1 MYSLS
6 PIQKASL
13 QLLVAFD
20 SYCREHDIRYWLTGG
35 TLLGAVRHK
44 GFVPWDDDID
54 VMMFRRDY
62 DRLAK
67 CFAVNPIAGT
77 FWESAESNINNT
89 TIHLHGKICV
99 GETCFRSNENL
110 KFRFGLDI
118 FPLDYVWE
126 GFFKRSRQYLASTF
140 YKHLLPLLFGGTSGN
155 YSYVKAVI
163 SFFLGPFF
171 KNREEVVRRYREAV
185 TGPASSS
192 LLYSGSGRY
201 GWCRETFPAMW
212 FEETRYASFESSSF
226 PVPNGAE
233 AFLQRVYG
241 DECLSLTTGFV
252 KSSPHYRVD
261 LRMVPKRKLTVTL
274 VLATCGR
281 ISEVSK
287 WLDSASRAAED
298 AGVDVQ
304 LIVAD
309 QNDDER
315 LVPLLAGIPE
325 TWRLDYVKIA
335 GKGVC
340 LARNSVLHMIKGD
353 IVAFPDDDCIYE
365 IRSLREVFLH
375 FKENIDTDVIVGV
388 TESDKTGISTASGK
402 INRYSAFWHGEMYLQ
417 FYRREVLNAIG
428 EFDENFGPGEFSR
441 YPHGGDDS
449 DYLARAVLLGLSVKR
464 CPLVNVWHPRADM
477 NGDSGGKIF
486 GYGVTRMALLKKL
499 RYPFWFIVANVF
511 YPVVM
516 MVFNPRKYKYFFP
529 MFYGR
534 MVGFFGN
541 SRFMT

>member
-1 MYSLS
+1 
-6 PIQKASL
+6 
-13 QLLVAFD
+13 
-20 SYCREHDIRYWLTGG
+20 
-35 TLLGAVRHK
+35 
-44 GFVPWDDDID
+44 
-54 VMMFRRDY
+54 
-62 DRLAK
+62 
-67 CFAVNPIAGT
+67 
-77 FWESAESNINNT
+77 
-89 TIHLHGKICV
+89 
-99 GETCFRSNENL
+99 
-110 KFRFGLDI
+110 
-118 FPLDYVWE
+118 
-126 GFFKRSRQYLASTF
+126 
-140 YKHLLPLLFGGTSGN
+140 
-155 YSYVKAVI
+155 
-163 SFFLGPFF
+163 
-171 KNREEVVRRYREAV
+171 
-185 TGPASSS
+185 
-192 LLYSGSGRY
+192 
-201 GWCRETFPAMW
+201 MW

-375 FKENIDTDVIVGV
+375 FKENRSRNDITGSKLTFFVIAFHKSFTLAVLKMCTFASYSLGNKKTSV
-388 TESDKTGISTASGK
+388 VLMIENCRMELNKLKIHKLRTCTESK
-402 INRYSAFWHGEMYLQ
+402 
-417 FYRREVLNAIG
+417 
-428 EFDENFGPGEFSR
+428 
-441 YPHGGDDS
+441 
-449 DYLARAVLLGLSVKR
+449 
-464 CPLVNVWHPRADM
+464 
-477 NGDSGGKIF
+477 
-486 GYGVTRMALLKKL
+486 
-499 RYPFWFIVANVF
+499 
-511 YPVVM
+511 
-516 MVFNPRKYKYFFP
+516 
-529 MFYGR
+529 
-534 MVGFFGN
+534 
-541 SRFMT
+541 